1 MNLEERIE
9 APFITNCAAE
19 PVADV
24 RAARRAVTMR
34 RVNNYAIGELQ
45 VKIAQCVELLFGQ
58 LFFLAAAEEV
68 GADEGHGL
76 DRLVTAVAFVATI
89 ALILLSPLAS

>member
-1 MNLEERIE
+1 MEQDPRQIRQ
-9 APFITNCAAE
+9 F
-19 PVADV
+19 ADAKV
-24 RAARRAVTMR
+24 
-34 RVNNYAIGELQ
+34 
-45 VKIAQCVELLFGQ
+45 
-58 LFFLAAAEEV
+58 AAAEEV